1 MYSRYVTAWMGEN
14 RYVAIWRGRKYDTDE
29 CINMSVSDDYIIEIN
44 KRLEGKTPKEQLAEL
59 NKMIDENSEK
69 IKACHDAMLRQ

>member
-1 MYSRYVTAWMGEN
+1 
-14 RYVAIWRGRKYDTDE
+14 
-29 CINMSVSDDYIIEIN
+29 MSVSDDYIIEIN